1 MNKRSIVPIAYA
13 ISTLNENLSQGEKE
27 KMFRKI
33 LGEQDPQRGKGTGYV
48 RFAQMQ
54 ANDPEAKR
62 KVAFNYQSKEDVTKT
77 AIQIRNVLRSMDF
90 KV

>member
-1 MNKRSIVPIAYA
+1 MNKKSIVPIAYA
-13 ISTLNENLSQGEKE
+13 VATLNVDLSQGEKE

-33 LGEQDPQRGKGTGYV
+33 LGESDPQRGKGTGYV

-62 KVAFNYQSKEDVTKT
+62 KVAFNHHSKEDITKLS
-77 AIQIRNVLRSMDF
+77 IQIRNFLRSMDF
-90 KV
+90 KI

>member
-1 MNKRSIVPIAYA
+1 MSSIVPVAYA
-13 ISTLNENLSQGEKE
+13 VATLNVNLSQGEKE

-33 LGEQDPQRGKGTGYV
+33 LGESDPQRGKGTGYV
-48 RFAQMQ
+48 RFAQIQ

-62 KVAFNYQSKEDVTKT
+62 KVAFNHQSKEDVAKL
-77 AIQIRNVLRSMDF
+77 AIQIRNLLRSMDF

>member
-1 MNKRSIVPIAYA
+1 MR
-13 ISTLNENLSQGEKE
+13 ISLKE
-27 KMFRKI
+27 KKKRCFEKSLENKI
-33 LGEQDPQRGKGTGYV
+33 HKGGKGTGYV

-62 KVAFNYQSKEDVTKT
+62 KVAFNHQSKEDVTKT